1 VLVIGLDTNVLV
13 RYLTKDDEA
22 QWQQAVEIIDNAESC
37 FISNIVLCEMVWVLR
52 GKSYKYP
59 QSEILKIIELL
70 LQSSKLEFANR
81 TVIYQAL
88 KLNKLGKADFA
99 DYLIGAI
106 NHFQECRTTVTFDKK
121 LKDNKWYQLL
131 D

>member
-1 VLVIGLDTNVLV
+1 VIGLDTNVLV
-13 RYLTKDDEA
+13 RYLTKDDEV
-22 QWQQAVEIIDNAESC
+22 QWKRAVEIINNAESC

-52 GKSYKYP
+52 GKPYKYP

-70 LQSSKLEFANR
+70 LQSSKLEFVNR

-99 DYLIGAI
+99 DYLIGAV
-106 NHFQECRTTVTFDKK
+106 NHFHECSTTVTFDQK
-121 LKDNKWYQLL
+121 LKGDKWYQLL

>member
-13 RYLTKDDEA
+13 RYLTKDDEV
-22 QWQQAVEIIDNAESC
+22 QWKRAVEIINNAESC

-52 GKSYKYP
+52 GKPYKYP

-70 LQSSKLEFANR
+70 LQSSKLEFVNR

-99 DYLIGAI
+99 DYLIGAV
-106 NHFQECRTTVTFDKK
+106 NHFHECSTTVTFAQK
-121 LKDNKWYQLL
+121 LKGDKWYQLL

>member
-13 RYLTKDDEA
+13 RYLTKDDEI
-22 QWQQAVEIIDNAESC
+22 QWKRAVEIINNAESC

-52 GKSYKYP
+52 GKPYKYP

-70 LQSSKLEFANR
+70 LQSSKLEFVNR

-99 DYLIGAI
+99 DYLIGAV
-106 NHFQECRTTVTFDKK
+106 NHFHECSTTVTFDRK
-121 LKDNKWYQLL
+121 LKDDKWYQLL

>member
-1 VLVIGLDTNVLV
+1 MIGLDTNVLV

-22 QWQQAVEIIDNAESC
+22 QWKLAVEIINNAESC
-37 FISNIVLCEMVWVLR
+37 FISNIVLCEMVWVLK
-52 GKSYKYP
+52 GKPYKYP

-70 LQSSKLEFANR
+70 LQSSKLEFVNR

-99 DYLIGAI
+99 DYLIGAV
-106 NHFQECRTTVTFDKK
+106 NHFHECSTTVTFDQK
-121 LKDNKWYQLL
+121 LKGDKWYQLL

>member
-1 VLVIGLDTNVLV
+1 MIGLDTNVVV
-13 RYLTKDDEA
+13 RYLTRDNEA
-22 QWQQAVEIIDNAESC
+22 QWRQAVETINNAESC
-37 FISNIVLCEMVWVLR
+37 FISDIVLCEIVWVLR
-52 GKSYKYP
+52 GKSYKYS

-70 LQSSKLEFANR
+70 LQSSKLEFVNR

-99 DYLIGAI
+99 DYLIGAV
-106 NHFQECRTTVTFDKK
+106 NHFYECSTTVTFDQK
-121 LKDNKWYQLL
+121 LKGDKWYQIL

>member
-1 VLVIGLDTNVLV
+1 MIGLDTNVLV
-13 RYLTKDDEA
+13 RYLTKDDET
-22 QWQQAVEIIDNAESC
+22 QWKQAVETIDNAESC

-52 GKSYKYP
+52 GKPYKYS

-70 LQSSKLEFANR
+70 LQSSKLEFVNR

-88 KLNKLGKADFA
+88 KLNKLVKADFA
-99 DYLIGAI
+99 DYLIGAV
-106 NHFQECRTTVTFDKK
+106 NHFHECSTTVTFDRK
-121 LKDNKWYQLL
+121 LKDNKWYRVL

>member
-22 QWQQAVEIIDNAESC
+22 QWKRAVEVINNAESC

-52 GKSYKYP
+52 GKPYKYP

-70 LQSSKLEFANR
+70 LQSSKLEFVNR

-99 DYLIGAI
+99 DYLIGAV
-106 NHFQECRTTVTFDKK
+106 NHFHECSTTVTFDQK
-121 LKDNKWYQLL
+121 LKGDKWYQLL

>member
-13 RYLTKDDEA
+13 RYLTKDDEV
-22 QWQQAVEIIDNAESC
+22 QWKRAVEIINNAESC

-52 GKSYKYP
+52 GKPYKYP

-70 LQSSKLEFANR
+70 LQSSKLEFVNR

-99 DYLIGAI
+99 DYLIGAV
-106 NHFQECRTTVTFDKK
+106 NHFHECSTTVTFDQK
-121 LKDNKWYQLL
+121 LKDDKWYQLL

>member
-13 RYLTKDDEA
+13 RYLTKDDEI
-22 QWQQAVEIIDNAESC
+22 QWKRAVEIINNAESC

-52 GKSYKYP
+52 GKPYKYP

-70 LQSSKLEFANR
+70 LQSSKLEFVNR

-99 DYLIGAI
+99 DYLIGAV
-106 NHFQECRTTVTFDKK
+106 NHFYECSTTVTFDRK
-121 LKDNKWYQLL
+121 LKDDKWYQLL

>member
-1 VLVIGLDTNVLV
+1 
-13 RYLTKDDEA
+13 
-22 QWQQAVEIIDNAESC
+22 
-37 FISNIVLCEMVWVLR
+37 MVWVLK
-52 GKSYKYP
+52 GKPYKYP

-70 LQSSKLEFANR
+70 LQSSKLEFVNR

-99 DYLIGAI
+99 DYLIGAV
-106 NHFQECRTTVTFDKK
+106 NHFHECSTTVTFDQK
-121 LKDNKWYQLL
+121 LKGDKWYQLL

>member
-1 VLVIGLDTNVLV
+1 MLVIGLDTNVLV
-13 RYLTKDDEA
+13 RYLTKDDEV
-22 QWQQAVEIIDNAESC
+22 QWKRAVEIINNAESC

-52 GKSYKYP
+52 GKPYKYP

-70 LQSSKLEFANR
+70 LQSSKLEFVNR

-99 DYLIGAI
+99 DYLIGAV
-106 NHFQECRTTVTFDKK
+106 NHFHECSTTVTFAQK
-121 LKDNKWYQLL
+121 LKGDKWYQLL